1 MLTPLS
7 LCGDQGHSL
16 LLRMTSGRP
25 LCALQAK
32 RSVFNSLDVSRF
44 DPAGAHPE
52 EIVFFAS
59 VRVSAKKII
68 QGVLQTLVE
77 LEAFYQQPIRRV
89 RRIPDSVPSL

>member
-7 LCGDQGHSL
+7 LCGDQAHSF
-16 LLRMTSGRP
+16 LLRMTSGRR

-52 EIVFFAS
+52 EIVFLHRS
-59 VRVSAKKII
+59 GCLEKKII